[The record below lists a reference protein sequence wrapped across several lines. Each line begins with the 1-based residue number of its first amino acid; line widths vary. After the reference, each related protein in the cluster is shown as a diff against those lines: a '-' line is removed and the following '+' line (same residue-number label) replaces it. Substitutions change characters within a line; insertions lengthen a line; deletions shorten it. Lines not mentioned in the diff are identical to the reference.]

1 MKSITSTRIALAATI
16 RFGVGLRAG
25 CDYCLPLAL
34 ASLIFTMTQRC
45 LPSDNKRA
53 QYESLTF

>member
-1 MKSITSTRIALAATI
+1 MKNINSTEIAITAAAVFSIGTL
-16 RFGVGLRAG
+16 AG

-34 ASLIFTMTQRC
+34 ALLIFTMTQRC